1 MNPIKDRFR
10 LNILKIGKTKKKPY
24 IVHKSFIKIVH
35 FVQKRKK
42 NKKKTRKFHFSL
54 IQVCG
59 LENLPIS
66 YFVYGNISP
75 FRKENITQN
84 EMHIDL
90 KNNNNNKKPSKIQL
104 NHCH

>member
-42 NKKKTRKFHFSL
+42 NKKKHVNFTSL
-54 IQVCG
+54 
-59 LENLPIS
+59 
-66 YFVYGNISP
+66 
-75 FRKENITQN
+75 
-84 EMHIDL
+84 
-90 KNNNNNKKPSKIQL
+90 
-104 NHCH
+104 

>member
-24 IVHKSFIKIVH
+24 IVHKPFIKIVH

-54 IQVCG
+54 IQSVWSEK
-59 LENLPIS
+59 LAN
-66 YFVYGNISP
+66 FVFCLREHFP
-75 FRKENITQN
+75 FQKREYNTK
-84 EMHIDL
+84 
-90 KNNNNNKKPSKIQL
+90 
-104 NHCH
+104 